1 MTSTM
6 PHHGFFAKVCRGMP
20 ALIGQW
26 LALGRGDPDRLALIL
41 AETAR
46 VAGLGDP
53 GETPDGATL
62 ERWAAADNDEIP
74 PHWAVRT
81 ALFLLVQMPA
91 RPTPGDETEA
101 CAWAYCWL
109 RNRAFD
115 SRDAAVDA
123 LPEHLRQPLAA
134 AVTAAWVD
142 RQGLSLV

>member
-62 ERWAAADNDEIP
+62 ERWAAADNDEK
-74 PHWAVRT
+74 
-81 ALFLLVQMPA
+81 
-91 RPTPGDETEA
+91 
-101 CAWAYCWL
+101 Y
-109 RNRAFD
+109 
-115 SRDAAVDA
+115 
-123 LPEHLRQPLAA
+123 
-134 AVTAAWVD
+134 
-142 RQGLSLV
+142 